1 MQGLPSFF
9 LKIRGRQGFWLH
21 SKMRSPDS
29 RGSECLSVPTGN
41 RVTSARQHG
50 AFAPLLPQNQLA
62 QTDFPAGEKVGEERR
77 RTPRFPFV
85 AAAEVVDTS
94 SGASIGARVS
104 ELSLHGCYIDMTNPL
119 PEGTSIRVKIDS
131 GGRHLD
137 ASGKVVYSVPH
148 LGIGVSFHEV
158 SVHSLIVLKEWLLLA
173 AQAKYHSTR

>member
-1 MQGLPSFF
+1 MEGSSSFF
-9 LKIRGRQGFWLH
+9 LKIRDRQAFWLH

-29 RGSECLSVPTGN
+29 SGSECLSIPTGN
-41 RVTSARQHG
+41 RLTSARQHG
-50 AFAPLLPQNQLA
+50 AFAPRLPEDQLA
-62 QTDFPAGEKVGEERR
+62 QTDFPPGEKVGEERR

-85 AAAEVVDTS
+85 AAAEVLDTS

-104 ELSLHGCYIDMTNPL
+104 ELSLYGCYIDMTNPL

-173 AQAKYHSTR
+173 AQAKYHSTG